1 MKKSILKR
9 FFTFIVTIGFLFQT
23 NLSAFSFTIGEEKAV
38 GEKLLYSVRGAF
50 TVLDDPDISKYIND
64 LGAEVLEVAG
74 IQYFDYR
81 FYIIENRDFNA
92 FAAPSGLIFF
102 HSGLIET
109 MNSEDEL
116 VSVLA
121 HEIGHVV
128 KRHLA
133 TRMEN
138 GKLVTMASMAVALAA
153 LALGDA
159 KATAAL
165 ITGSLAAGQSANLHF
180 SRQHEE
186 EADLL
191 AYGWMKELDRS
202 PEGQEKMLQTM
213 RRITRYKMGQ
223 VPQYLLTHPDP
234 EARLDYVQSLM
245 ASDGVAMREN
255 LNEDNF
261 DFLRFK
267 YRILSQIEDTRHVRQ
282 LVASKVASPSSSD
295 FEVIMAKYGLS
306 QIDKQENNFTN
317 SLKLL
322 DEVIDYFP
330 KKNIL
335 FIDKGNSEI
344 GAGFFV
350 KAINSLERAY
360 QQEPINNY
368 AAYSLADAYFKVGN
382 FKKAERLFKQV
393 SRSLPEYS
401 KIYYE
406 LGRMTNAQNR
416 LAESAYYLGKYNLYE
431 GKLKLA
437 LFNFKSAKRSKE
449 LPEEMRKEIELL
461 EDTIERLLEK

>member
-1 MKKSILKR
+1 MNKNILKR
-9 FFTFIVTIGFLFQT
+9 FFTFIVMIGFIFQT
-23 NLSAFSFTIGEEKAV
+23 NLSALAFTIGEEKAV

-50 TVLDDPDISKYIND
+50 TVLDDPDISQYIND
-64 LGAEVLEVAG
+64 LGAEVLQIAG

-180 SRQHEE
+180 GRQHEE

-191 AYGWMKELDRS
+191 AYGWMKELNRS
-202 PEGQEKMLQTM
+202 VAGQEKMLQTM

-223 VPQYLLTHPDP
+223 VPQYLLTHPNP
-234 EARLDYVQSLM
+234 EARLDYVQSLI
-245 ASDGVAMREN
+245 ASEGDGAIAKHVT
-255 LNEDNF
+255 DNF
-261 DFLRFK
+261 EFFRFK
-267 YRILSQIEDTRHVRQ
+267 YRILSQIEDTKHVRQ
-282 LVASKVASPSSSD
+282 LVASKAASPNSSD
-295 FEVIMAKYGLS
+295 FDVIMAKYGLS
-306 QIDKQENNFTN
+306 QIDKEENNFSN
-317 SLKLL
+317 SLKLIN
-322 DEVIDYFP
+322 EVIEYFP
-330 KKNIL
+330 EENIL

-344 GAGFFV
+344 GAGLFEQ
-350 KAINSLERAY
+350 AIDTLERAY
-360 QQEPINNY
+360 QKQPTDNY
-368 AAYSLADAYFKVGN
+368 AAYSLADAYFKIGDT
-382 FKKAERLFKQV
+382 KKAERLFKQIA
-393 SRSLPEYS
+393 RSLPEYS
-401 KIYYE
+401 KVYYE
-406 LGRMTNAQNR
+406 LGRMANAQNHKG
-416 LAESAYYLGKYNLYE
+416 ESAFYLGKFNLYE

-437 LFNFKSAKRSKE
+437 LFNFKSAKKSKD
-449 LPEEMRKEIELL
+449 LPESMQKEIQIL
-461 EDTIERLLEK
+461 EETIERLLKK

>member
-1 MKKSILKR
+1 M
-9 FFTFIVTIGFLFQT
+9 FTTGFIIQT
-23 NLSAFSFTIGEEKAV
+23 SFSAFAFTIGEEKEV
-38 GEKLLYSVRGAF
+38 GEKLLYGVRSAF
-50 TVLDDPDISKYIND
+50 TVLDDPDISRYIND
-64 LGAEVLEVAG
+64 LGAEVLQVAG
-74 IQYFDYR
+74 VQYFDYR

-92 FAAPSGLIFF
+92 FAAPAGLIFF

-180 SRQHEE
+180 GRQHEE

-191 AYGWMKELDRS
+191 AYGWMKELSRS
-202 PEGQEKMLQTM
+202 AEGQEKMLQTM

-234 EARLDYVQSLM
+234 EARLDYVQSLI
-245 ASDGVAMREN
+245 AADNDHSTKNPDT
-255 LNEDNF
+255 DNF

-267 YRILSQIEDTRHVRQ
+267 YRILSQVEDTKHVRQ
-282 LVASKVASPSSSD
+282 LVSSKAASPNSSSFD
-295 FEVIMAKYGLS
+295 TIMAKYGLS
-306 QIDKQENNFTN
+306 QIDKEENNFTN

-322 DEVIDYFP
+322 NEVIEYFP
-330 KKNIL
+330 DENIL

-344 GAGFFV
+344 GAGHYEQ
-350 KAINSLERAY
+350 AIKTLERAY
-360 QQEPINNY
+360 KKDPTDNY
-368 AAYSLADAYFKVGN
+368 ATYSLADAYFKIGN
-382 FKKAERLFKQV
+382 TKKAKQLFKQIAQ
-393 SRSLPEYS
+393 SLPEYS
-401 KIYYE
+401 KVYYE
-406 LGRMTNAQNR
+406 LGRMANAQNR
-416 LAESAYYLGKYNLYE
+416 IGESAFYLGKYNLYE

-437 LFNFKSAKRSKE
+437 LFNFKSARNSKDLSE
-449 LPEEMRKEIELL
+449 SVQKEIEIL
-461 EDTIERLLEK
+461 EGTIKRIMKK